1 MNMNFENVKFGNE
14 GRDKIISGVKLAA
27 DALEVTYGPNGKNSI
42 VSIGNTLKVTK
53 DGYNTVM
60 SVNDTDPYV
69 KMGIKLVQDTCEK
82 TAKDV
87 GDGTSTSGILVRE
100 FIEAFKDQPDPI
112 LVARNM
118 QTDAQFVIK
127 ELQKKAKPV
136 KSKQDLI
143 RVAAISANNDTAIG
157 GTVATA
163 FEQVG
168 KDGIVTIEES
178 EGVKDTVEYSEGFRI
193 DNGYYSPYFINTS
206 KNTCELENVKVHI
219 SSVKMEELKEVV
231 SLADA
236 AVREKKSLLLI
247 APEFDSEIL
256 VFLSTNLSLLKSCV
270 VISPNHGNYRNIM
283 LDDMNLLLGAKA
295 ECKKVVITKDT
306 TTFVGLKD
314 NVDTTER
321 VAQIRSLIKEG
332 DLSEFDLNFHK
343 KRLANFTAGIATI
356 HVGGYS
362 KIEMQERYDRFEDA
376 VCATQAA
383 LNGGILAGGGTALRE
398 VVEKLKFNEC
408 FTKVLQ
414 TPSRLLNTESIT
426 SKEMLKKSVIEP
438 FLVTKT
444 VLENAVS
451 TASMI
456 LTTDVAIVNNNYMN

>member
-143 RVAAISANNDTAIG
+143 RVAAISANNDATIG

-231 SLADA
+231 TLADA

-283 LDDMNLLLGAKA
+283 LDDMNLLLGTKS

-314 NVDTTER
+314 NVDTTEK
-321 VAQIRSLIKEG
+321 VAQIKSLIKEG